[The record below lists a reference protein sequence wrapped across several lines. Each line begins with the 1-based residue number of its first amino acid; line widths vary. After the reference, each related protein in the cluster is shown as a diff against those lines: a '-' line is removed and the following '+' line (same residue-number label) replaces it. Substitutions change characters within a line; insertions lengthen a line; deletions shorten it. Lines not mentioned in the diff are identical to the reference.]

1 MNLEDKN
8 IQAFLALVRAGLW
21 EKEVE
26 LPASGE
32 FDYVEVKR
40 LAKEQSLLGIVAAG
54 LDYTK
59 GQKPSEEMLLTFL
72 GLASKIEQKNI
83 AMNSFLSLLTKKL
96 QGEGIVFAMVK
107 GQGVAQCYERPMWR
121 GCGDVDLLLDAANY
135 EKAKAYITQYVP
147 DAKENVFDQHFS
159 AIINGWD
166 VELHGSMRG
175 MLTKRA
181 DARIDDVQRDMFEH
195 SRLRMWDNNGTNVPL
210 PCADADVL
218 FVFVHILKH
227 FFHYGIG
234 LRQICDWSRM
244 LYTYRSELDLDLL
257 HKRLQEMGLM
267 SEWKAFGALAVDWL
281 GMPSEAMPFYSPDAG
296 WKRKARRIMAY
307 VMETGNF
314 GHNRDRSYLQK
325 SSAIVR
331 LLSSLW
337 LHTCDSARH
346 LFIFPADAV
355 RIWCRLVEEGVKDLF
370 KT

>member
-1 MNLEDKN
+1 MNLKDKN
-8 IQAFLALVRAGLW
+8 IQAFLALVIAGLW

-32 FDYVEVKR
+32 FDFVEVKR
-40 LAKEQSLLGIVAAG
+40 LAKEQSLLGIVTAG
-54 LDYTK
+54 LDHAK

-96 QGEGIVFAMVK
+96 KGEGIVFAMVK

-121 GCGDVDLLLDAANY
+121 GCGDVDLLLDAENY
-135 EKAKAYITQYVP
+135 EKAKAYISRLVP
-147 DAKENVFDQHFS
+147 DAKENAFDQHFS

-166 VELHGSMRG
+166 VEFHGSMRG

-181 DARIDDVQRDMFEH
+181 DARIDDVQCDMFEH
-195 SRLRMWDNNGTNVPL
+195 GRLRMWDNNGTNVPL
-210 PCADADVL
+210 PYADADVL

-234 LRQICDWSRM
+234 LRQICDWCRM

-257 HKRLQEMGLM
+257 HKRLEEMGLM

-281 GMPSEAMPFYSPDAG
+281 GMPSEAMPFYSSDAG

-337 LHTCDSARH
+337 LHTYDSARH